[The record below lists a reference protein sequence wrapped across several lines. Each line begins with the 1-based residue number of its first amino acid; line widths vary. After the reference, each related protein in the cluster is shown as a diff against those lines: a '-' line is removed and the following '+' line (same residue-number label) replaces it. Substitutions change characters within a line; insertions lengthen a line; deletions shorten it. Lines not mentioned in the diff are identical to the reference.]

1 MNLDNLKTLI
11 DAGDHDGVVTFF
23 ANASEAERTG
33 VAGYV
38 LERLKEQQSNNRII
52 EIKPGTFAYN
62 SKLRAAELA
71 AIAACSLSQL
81 KHLGNGVVV
90 AGPEVCAIFVAH
102 RPKWLGDWAES
113 AIENNP
119 YNWPMI
125 RYFMQLGLC
134 RKPKSDNYVLGVLHG
149 ILDRN
154 PWRNYG
160 RDETTLVAALL
171 DDDEFLKRDIWRLF
185 EIEGNGE
192 HSLSAHDKYFRR
204 PGRAWNHALVELS
217 RLGELSRERLL
228 DASLDS
234 LSRDFAQFR
243 AGWFSRFHDLM
254 EPTSEEQRA
263 RTERYLGLLAS
274 SIPTTISWA

>member
-90 AGPEVCAIFVAH
+90 AGPESSPLRCAV
-102 RPKWLGDWAES
+102 PSGS
-113 AIENNP
+113 AIGQNQ
-119 YNWPMI
+119 
-125 RYFMQLGLC
+125 RL
-134 RKPKSDNYVLGVLHG
+134 R
-149 ILDRN
+149 
-154 PWRNYG
+154 
-160 RDETTLVAALL
+160 TTL
-171 DDDEFLKRDIWRLF
+171 I
-185 EIEGNGE
+185 I
-192 HSLSAHDKYFRR
+192 
-204 PGRAWNHALVELS
+204 GR
-217 RLGELSRERLL
+217 
-228 DASLDS
+228 
-234 LSRDFAQFR
+234 
-243 AGWFSRFHDLM
+243 
-254 EPTSEEQRA
+254 
-263 RTERYLGLLAS
+263 
-274 SIPTTISWA
+274 